1 MGSKPEKH
9 ILALSGGKDSAA
21 LAVYMK
27 EEYPKLP
34 LEFVF
39 IDSGYELPET
49 YRYLDKI
56 RAVLNIKI
64 REIGGACKKDRRNFE
79 WWLKEKNY
87 YLPSPQKRWCTDVL
101 KLKPYAAWFNETCR
115 NCNIF
120 SYVGLRFDE
129 KNSDRK
135 GYIDTSGLLTPIF
148 PFIKA
153 KIVYEDIEHILNKS
167 GLGFPEYYSWRSRSG
182 CYFCFYQTKREW
194 IGLHDNHYKLFL
206 KAASME
212 KTDPITGKRYTWCE
226 GMTLHDLIKNRRKII
241 ENGNGN
247 TQHGHDRQPK
257 LSQSLRRIYNNSDC
271 SGNPILGG
279 NPNDV

>member
-39 IDSGYELPET
+39 IDSGYELRET
-49 YRYLDKI
+49 YEYIDRV
-56 RAVLNIKI
+56 RAVLNIEI
-64 REIGGACKKDRRNFE
+64 DVIGGANKKNRRDFE
-79 WWLKEKNY
+79 WWLKEKNN

-101 KLKPYAAWFNETCR
+101 KLRPYAEWLNKRYR
-115 NCNIF
+115 NCKIF

-135 GYIDTSGLLTPIF
+135 GYIDTSGLLIPSF
-148 PFIKA
+148 PFIEK
-153 KIVYEDIEHILNKS
+153 KIVYEDIVNILEKS
-167 GLGFPEYYSWRSRSG
+167 GLGFPKYYNWRSRSG
-182 CYFCFYQTKREW
+182 CYFCFYQTKIEW
-194 IGLHDNHYKLFL
+194 IGLHDNDYEKFI

-212 KTDPITGKRYTWCE
+212 KKDPVSGKQYTWIE
-226 GMTLHDLIKNRRKII
+226 GMTLHDLIKNRDEIM

-247 TQHGHDRQPK
+247 TQHGYDRKPR
-257 LSQSLRRIYNNSDC
+257 LSQSLRNIYNESDC
-271 SGNPILGG
+271 SGSSILGG
-279 NPNDV
+279 KPNDA